1 MMDKDKPK
9 KPEGIFLTIGSK
21 QKKEFIG
28 PEWKNGKKESAAAIE
43 PKKEEEEFQWLF
55 PEEGEQKADVIEQY
69 ATMQKTTAKR
79 ATGKL
84 FIIVMSAVIVG
95 VLLGYALVKVVTQ
108 KEEGRPQAILKE
120 EKPVKER
127 EVTTPKAAP
136 SAKSEKN
143 SLFSIETAVVQG
155 GVFSTEDGA
164 NSMKQKMS
172 DLGLPA
178 EAVLQNGQYL
188 ILLAASSTIETAKL
202 IEGIYGTAGADT
214 YTKQLAISPS
224 KKLEESSG
232 EMAALFSSIAEE
244 SGKKAA
250 GLEADKNKLK
260 EAESKL
266 DAVKVE
272 PSDETSAELK
282 KLLTGAL
289 TEAKSNQPQA
299 AKAAQEKLLAF
310 LAVYSQ

>member
-1 MMDKDKPK
+1 M
-9 KPEGIFLTIGSK
+9 
-21 QKKEFIG
+21 
-28 PEWKNGKKESAAAIE
+28 
-43 PKKEEEEFQWLF
+43 
-55 PEEGEQKADVIEQY
+55 
-69 ATMQKTTAKR
+69 
-79 ATGKL
+79 
-84 FIIVMSAVIVG
+84 
-95 VLLGYALVKVVTQ
+95 
-108 KEEGRPQAILKE
+108 
-120 EKPVKER
+120 KER

-136 SAKSEKN
+136 PAKSEKN

-155 GVFSTEDGA
+155 GVFSTEDAA
-164 NSMKQKMS
+164 NSVKQKMNG
-172 DLGLPA
+172 LGLPA